1 MRKSLSKKGIVGGL
15 LLIIG
20 IVGVGFLILSN
31 RLPKPKLSE
40 SSQENRDETIQ
51 QKSISQ
57 SEALFVWSGSVFL
70 SYEAER
76 EKIFYFEVND
86 LDEIDQIEVIIN
98 AEVTP
103 ADREK
108 KRDGV
113 NTLVVKVNGQLAID
127 GEFGYTD
134 VIDRFLKSLSEG
146 APSDQRRW
154 FEENVIKVFKRN
166 LIYAPPPIGIGSKG
180 ERKLI
185 YDKEVLREGR
195 NVLSLLSLDE
205 CVQQDKDCDGFWIY
219 SVKIV
224 YVKKK

>member
-1 MRKSLSKKGIVGGL
+1 MRKSLSKKGIIAGL

-20 IVGVGFLILSN
+20 IGGVGLLILSN
-31 RLPKPKLSE
+31 RLPKSKLSE
-40 SSQENRDETIQ
+40 SSKENRDKTAQ

-86 LDEIDQIEVIIN
+86 LDEIDQIEVIVN

-113 NTLVVKVNGQLAID
+113 NTLVVKINGQLAID

-154 FEENVIKVFKRN
+154 FEENVINVFKRN

-195 NVLSLLSLDE
+195 NVLSILSLDE

-219 SVKIV
+219 SVRIV
-224 YVKKK
+224 PVKK